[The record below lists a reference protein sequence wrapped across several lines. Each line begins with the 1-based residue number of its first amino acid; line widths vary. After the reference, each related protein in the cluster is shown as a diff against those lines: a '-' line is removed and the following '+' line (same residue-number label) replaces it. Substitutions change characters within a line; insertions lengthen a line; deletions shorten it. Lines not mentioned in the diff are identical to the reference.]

1 MSIIAYLQQM
11 GGSQCETLIDICFSI
26 TRLVVIIKLNH
37 DAC

>member
-1 MSIIAYLQQM
+1 MSIIAYLQPK
-11 GGSQCETLIDICFSI
+11 GERQCETLVDICFSI